1 MSFRFWTARWFAR
14 KAPATHAASAAAV
27 DAIAAESSQAYL
39 NPKIKDVVFVHI
51 PKTAGTSMRNML
63 SAALPT
69 ATKLFEYG
77 VDTASVIPAQRTAV
91 DALEGGTST
100 TTASGNFINAFASD
114 IRTPEKIV
122 ALRCEAPRG
131 QRFLVSSHWP
141 IRHWTCAFHP
151 ASVVTFLRYPVERVA
166 SSYRMHVRQKTFT
179 GSFAQFYESTDQ
191 INVQSRQLNGTDP
204 RDLGFVGLFEFMPD
218 MLEALSRH
226 LGVEL
231 KMRRDN
237 GAGRSPRPKIDSAT
251 RSRILALNK
260 DDLCLY
266 EYVAANLDYFTNH
279 RGRPSNI
286 STKLARGKV
295 YHTEDGTLRGWALA
309 YDPNQ
314 LATIEVRVGGQTIQ
328 RCYADQFLPWLKK
341 VTPHGVGG
349 FETRLPAGLTAGM
362 GSIRVMIAGTEK
374 DLEGSPLS
382 L

>member
-1 MSFRFWTARWFAR
+1 MSSRFWTARWFTR
-14 KAPATHAASAAAV
+14 KAPATRPASAAPV
-27 DAIAAESSQAYL
+27 DAIAVEPSQPDL
-39 NPKIKDVVFVHI
+39 DPKIKDVVFVHI

-77 VDTASVIPAQRTAV
+77 VDTASVIPAQRTTV
-91 DALEGGTST
+91 DALEAGTDAT
-100 TTASGNFINAFASD
+100 TTSGNFINAFASD
-114 IRTPEKIV
+114 IRTPEKIA
-122 ALRCEAPRG
+122 ALRGEAPRG

-141 IRHWTCAFHP
+141 IRHWTCAFHL
-151 ASVVTFLRYPVERVA
+151 ASVVTFLRDPVERVA
-166 SSYRMHVRQKTFT
+166 SSYRMHLRQKTFT
-179 GSFAQFYESTDQ
+179 GSFAQFYESPDQ
-191 INVQSRQLNGTDP
+191 INVQSRQLSGTDP

-218 MLEALSRH
+218 MLAALSQH

-231 KMRRDN
+231 QMRRDN
-237 GAGRSPRPKIDSAT
+237 GAGRSPRPTIDSAT
-251 RSRILALNK
+251 RSRILAQNE

-266 EYVAANLDYFTNH
+266 NYVAANLDYFTNY
-279 RGRPSNI
+279 RGRPPNI

-295 YHTEDGTLRGWALA
+295 YRTEGGALRGWALA

-314 LATIEVRVGGQTIQ
+314 LATIEVRVGGQNIQ

-349 FETRLPAGLTAGM
+349 FETRLPAGLTAGT
-362 GSIRVMIAGTEK
+362 GPVRVMIAGTEK